1 MNFKM
6 QDKQNQLIERIS
18 DTHLIVGV
26 DIAQQLHVARAV
38 NFRGIVVGDPL
49 TFENNEEG
57 FIKLLNWIQ
66 DLKRLKNLDAA
77 IVGMEPTGHYWLNLS
92 KWLYNQNIEVVTVN
106 PHLVKRNKENRDNTQ
121 SKSDKKD
128 ALVIA
133 DMVKNGYYSFIRPS
147 SESFEKLRVLMSNR
161 DVIVKRLVMSIN
173 QINRWVDVV
182 FPELRQVFKDVS
194 CKGAI
199 ATLRLFPTPD
209 EISSMESLDVMTGWK
224 SLMKRQPGLKKAQL
238 LINLAKSSIGTGQAL
253 DAYKFHLEQLLE
265 EYDLAVKQLERVEQQ
280 VKEVLN
286 QIPFAKKLL
295 MIKGISEISLAG
307 ILGEAGDLSGFSHGN
322 SLLRHAGLHLAEA
335 SSGKWKGQIVISK
348 RGRSRLRRFLYL
360 ATMSLVM
367 NNPEF
372 KAIHSHNVKV
382 KKIKK
387 MKSIMKLIGKL
398 ARIFVGIARR
408 NESYC
413 PNKVQAIN
421 PFSSLGI
428 NNLSSIKCIIL
439 KLVNFNFECCLIRRI
454 SNMYGVPGFFNKR
467 AL

>member
-18 DTHLIVGV
+18 DPHLIVGV

-38 NFRGIVVGDPL
+38 NFRGIVVGDPP

-57 FIKLLNWIQ
+57 FLKLLKWIH

-77 IVGMEPTGHYWLNLS
+77 IVGMEPTGHYWINLS
-92 KWLYNQNIEVVTVN
+92 KWLYNQNIKVVTVN

-161 DVIVKRLVMSIN
+161 DVIVKRLVMSFN
-173 QINRWVDVV
+173 QVNRWVDVV
-182 FPELRQVFKDVS
+182 FPELRQVFKDVT

-209 EISSMESLDVMTGWK
+209 EISSLETLDVMRGWK
-224 SLMKRQPGLKKAQL
+224 SLMKRQPGPKKAQL

-265 EYDLAVKQLERVEQQ
+265 DMTSLSNNS
-280 VKEVLN
+280 KELN
-286 QIPFAKKLL
+286 NKLKK
-295 MIKGISEISLAG
+295 
-307 ILGEAGDLSGFSHGN
+307 FSTKY
-322 SLLRHAGLHLAEA
+322 HLQ
-335 SSGKWKGQIVISK
+335 KN
-348 RGRSRLRRFLYL
+348 YL
-360 ATMSLVM
+360 
-367 NNPEF
+367 
-372 KAIHSHNVKV
+372 
-382 KKIKK
+382 
-387 MKSIMKLIGKL
+387 
-398 ARIFVGIARR
+398 
-408 NESYC
+408 
-413 PNKVQAIN
+413 
-421 PFSSLGI
+421 
-428 NNLSSIKCIIL
+428 
-439 KLVNFNFECCLIRRI
+439 
-454 SNMYGVPGFFNKR
+454 
-467 AL
+467 

>member
-26 DIAQQLHVARAV
+26 DIAQQLHIARAV

-49 TFENNEEG
+49 SFENNEEG
-57 FIKLLNWIQ
+57 FVKLLSWIQ
-66 DLKRLKNLDAA
+66 NLQKLKKLDST
-77 IVGMEPTGHYWLNLS
+77 IVGMEPTGHYWINLS
-92 KWLYNQNIEVVTVN
+92 KWLDKQNIEVVTVN

-133 DMVKNGYYSFIRPS
+133 DMVKNGYYSFVRPT
-147 SESFEKLRVLMSNR
+147 SESFEKLRVLISNR

-173 QINRWVDVV
+173 QVNRWVDIV

-209 EISSMESLDVMTGWK
+209 EISSLETLDVMRGWK
-224 SLMKRQPGLKKAQL
+224 SLMKRQPGPKKAQL

-265 EYDLAVKQLERVEQQ
+265 EYDLAAKQLERVEEQ
-280 VKEVLN
+280 VKDVLN
-286 QIPFAKKLL
+286 KIPFAKKLL

-372 KAIHSHNVKV
+372 KAVHSHNVKV

-398 ARIFVGIARR
+398 ARIFVGIARS

-413 PNKVQAIN
+413 PSKVQ
-421 PFSSLGI
+421 
-428 NNLSSIKCIIL
+428 
-439 KLVNFNFECCLIRRI
+439 VLIPI
-454 SNMYGVPGFFNKR
+454 
-467 AL
+467 AA

>member
-18 DTHLIVGV
+18 DKHLIVGV
-26 DIAQQLHVARAV
+26 DIAQQFHVARAI
-38 NFRGIVVGDPL
+38 NYRGIIVGDPL
-49 TFENNEEG
+49 TFENSEVG
-57 FIKLLNWIQ
+57 FKRLLNWIQ
-66 DLKRLKNLDAA
+66 SLQKMKDLNAA
-77 IVGMEPTGHYWLNLS
+77 IVGMEPTGHYWKNIS
-92 KWLYNQNIEVVTVN
+92 KWLIEQKIEVVTVN

-128 ALVIA
+128 ALVIG
-133 DMVKNGYYSFIRPS
+133 DMVKNGYYSIISPS
-147 SESFEKLRVLMSNR
+147 SESFEKLRVLISNR
-161 DVIVKRLVMSIN
+161 DVIVKRLVSSAN
-173 QINRWVDVV
+173 QIHRWVDIV
-182 FPELRQVFKDVS
+182 FPELRQVFKDIT

-199 ATLRLFPTPD
+199 ATLRLFPTPT
-209 EISSMESLDVMTGWK
+209 EIATMEPLDVMRGWK
-224 SLMKRQPGLKKAQL
+224 SLMQRQPGPKKAQL
-238 LINLAKSSIGTGQAL
+238 LIQLAKSSIGTVQAL

-265 EYDLAVKQLERVEQQ
+265 EYDLAINQLDRVEQQ
-280 VKEVLN
+280 IKEVLYK
-286 QIPFAKKLL
+286 IPFAKKLL

-372 KAIHSHNVKV
+372 KAIHAHNVKG
-382 KKIKK
+382 KKMKK
-387 MKSIMKLIGKL
+387 MKSIMKLVGKL
-398 ARIFVGIARR
+398 ARIFVGIAKR

-413 PNKVQAIN
+413 PNKLKETM
-421 PFSSLGI
+421 PF
-428 NNLSSIKCIIL
+428 
-439 KLVNFNFECCLIRRI
+439 
-454 SNMYGVPGFFNKR
+454 
-467 AL
+467 AA